1 MFDNINPFTNGTK
14 KREATA
20 IIDEV
25 EETLKGSLEKRIE
38 VRRKLNQNLRE
49 ARIQRDRAERQMS
62 ASSTDTDLAVDTID
76 AQDEVIEA
84 YRTRIRALNEQI
96 TAIRKRLPN
105 LEVMRSDV
113 ELLQDLETNG
123 DWREQVDSLLEEL
136 NATDPV
142 SGTSADAQLEV
153 LLTSIDEM
161 VADPST
167 TTGGHIPGIFLDQET
182 EEETDLDGDT
192 LSTATTGSTTDEE
205 AD

>member
-1 MFDNINPFTNGTK
+1 MFDNINPFGNSTDQNDT
-14 KREATA
+14 TA

-25 EETLKGSLEKRIE
+25 EDTLRGALQKRIE
-38 VRRKLNQNLRE
+38 VRRKLKQKLRE
-49 ARIQRDRAERQMS
+49 ARIQRDRAERQMT
-62 ASSTDTDLAVDTID
+62 ATSTDTDLASSTID

-105 LEVMRSDV
+105 LEVMRSDI

-136 NATDPV
+136 NADDPV
-142 SGTSADAQLEV
+142 TGTSADAQLEA
-153 LLTSIDEM
+153 LLTSIDDM

-167 TTGGHIPGIFLDQET
+167 TTGGHVPGIFIDDDVDSDVD
-182 EEETDLDGDT
+182 TDGT
-192 LSTATTGSTTDEE
+192 TVATPMGGSTTDEE